1 MSGFFGKSSGVFS
14 MSLDDL
20 YKQMI
25 LEHNKHPRNFGEVEP
40 CTHYSHGKNPLCG
53 DDYIVT
59 LRLSDDKIEDIG
71 FKGVGCAISKASGSM
86 MTEALKGKTIPECLS
101 LKDDFLELVTQEVE
115 PSTSL
120 GKLIVF
126 EGVKQFPV
134 RVKCAALVWRA
145 LEDALKQRSEVHCI
159 STE

>member
-1 MSGFFGKSSGVFS
+1 MN
-14 MSLDDL
+14 LDEL

-25 LEHNKHPRNFGEVEP
+25 LEHNKHPRNFKDVDP

-53 DDYIVT
+53 DEFKVM
-59 LRLSDDKIEDIG
+59 LRLQSNCVEEIG
-71 FKGVGCAISKASGSM
+71 FLGVGCAISKASGSM
-86 MTEALKGKTIPECLS
+86 MTDALKGKTVEECLA
-101 LKDDFLELVTQEVE
+101 LKDQFLDLVTQDKEVD
-115 PSTSL
+115 SSL
-120 GKLIVF
+120 GKLKVF

-145 LEDALKQRSEVHCI
+145 LEDALEQGSEEHSI